1 MKKYAVFTNTE
12 FVPTHELS
20 VSNKIIEREDVL
32 TVMGIVKTW
41 AESIYP
47 GVIVTYRGD
56 KPTISGITTI
66 FKGIAMKVIHKE
78 HNVRFQLGKFEP
90 RYKTKEVNY

>member
-20 VSNKIIEREDVL
+20 VSNKIIEREDVQ
-32 TVMGIVKTW
+32 TVLGIVKKW
-41 AESIYP
+41 AEGIYP

-66 FKGIAMKVIHKE
+66 FKGIAMKVIRKE
-78 HNVRFQLGKFEP
+78 YNVRFQLGKFEP
-90 RYKTKEVNY
+90 KYETKEVNS